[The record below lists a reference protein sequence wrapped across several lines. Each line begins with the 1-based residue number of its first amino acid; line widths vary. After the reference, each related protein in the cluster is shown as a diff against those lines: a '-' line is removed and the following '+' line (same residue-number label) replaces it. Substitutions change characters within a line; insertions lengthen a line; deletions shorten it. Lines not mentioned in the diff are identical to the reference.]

1 MLVQS
6 LLIQYPPV
14 VSALKLTEAFVELA
28 EASAIF
34 LELGVEALKFLHSL
48 LILPFCTAI
57 SQALN
62 KAFSQTTNYD

>member
-1 MLVQS
+1 
-6 LLIQYPPV
+6 
-14 VSALKLTEAFVELA
+14 
-28 EASAIF
+28 
-34 LELGVEALKFLHSL
+34 VEALKFLHSL